1 MQAMCGVRKVA
12 KSSSLFLNKN
22 ERDYEMNIKQKQFL
36 TANEIQQIKALA
48 HICGQYDQIDYS
60 SDLHVNFLTAR
71 NKEEMNDFLLYDDT
85 QLVGT
90 LSMYD
95 FERPTK
101 LELIGFVHPD
111 YRKQHIGTTLLQ
123 TAMKEIRKREAN
135 EALLIMNGDSASG
148 KEFAKHMKLPYL
160 YSEYSM
166 EFKVKEGQKTT
177 KNTIQL
183 TLASSESLL
192 DLIELSSQAFGDS
205 VENTSIWLQ
214 KMMNSPSHQVY
225 SALIDEKVIGTITTS
240 DQEQSTTLSG
250 FAVHPSY
257 QGKGYGKD
265 ILSYMVH
272 TLITEG
278 ASTIEL
284 DVETKNTHALQL
296 YTQCGFEMKTKHD
309 YYNIMNFE
317 VNACV

>member
-1 MQAMCGVRKVA
+1 
-12 KSSSLFLNKN
+12 
-22 ERDYEMNIKQKQFL
+22 MNIEQKKSL
-36 TANEIQQIKALA
+36 IANEIQQMKDLA
-48 HICGQYDQIDYS
+48 HICGQHDQIDYS
-60 SDLHVNFLTAR
+60 SDLHINFLTAR
-71 NKEEMNDFLLYDDT
+71 NNEEVYDFLFYDNT
-85 QLVGT
+85 QLIGA

-101 LELIGFVHPD
+101 LELIGFVHPN

-123 TAMKEIRKREAN
+123 TAMKEIRIRAAD

-166 EFKVKEGQKTT
+166 EFKAKEVQKTP
-177 KNTIQL
+177 KNTIQFP
-183 TLASSESLL
+183 LASSESLL
-192 DLIELSSQAFGDS
+192 DLIEISSKAFGDS
-205 VENTSIWLQ
+205 AKNTATWLQ

-225 SALIDEKVIGTITTS
+225 CALIDEKVIGTITVS
-240 DQEQSTTLSG
+240 EQDQSTTLSG

-272 TLITEG
+272 TLITKG
-278 ASTIEL
+278 ISTIEL
-284 DVETKNTHALQL
+284 DVETKNNHALKL
-296 YTQCGFEMKTKHD
+296 YTQCGFEMKKKHD
-309 YYNIMNFE
+309 YYNVMNLE
-317 VNACV
+317 VNTYV

>member
-1 MQAMCGVRKVA
+1 
-12 KSSSLFLNKN
+12 
-22 ERDYEMNIKQKQFL
+22 MNIEQKKSL
-36 TANEIQQIKALA
+36 TANEIQQMKDLA
-48 HICGQYDQIDYS
+48 RICGQHDQIDYS
-60 SDLHVNFLTAR
+60 SDLHINFLTAR
-71 NKEEMNDFLLYDDT
+71 NNEEIYDFLFYDDT
-85 QLVGT
+85 QLIGT

-101 LELIGFVHPD
+101 LELIGFVHPN

-123 TAMKEIRKREAN
+123 TAMKEIQKSEAD

-148 KEFAKHMKLPYL
+148 KEFAKRMKLPYL

-166 EFKVKEGQKTT
+166 EFKAKEVQKTT

-192 DLIELSSQAFGDS
+192 DLIELSSKAFGDS
-205 VENTSIWLQ
+205 AENTAIWLQ
-214 KMMNSPSHQVY
+214 KMMHSPSHQVY
-225 SALIDEKVIGTITTS
+225 SALTDEKVIGTITVS
-240 DQEQSTTLSG
+240 KQEQSTTLSG

-265 ILSYMVH
+265 ILKSMVH
-272 TLITEG
+272 TLITKG
-278 ASTIEL
+278 ISIIEL
-284 DVETKNTHALQL
+284 DVETKNNHALNL

-309 YYNIMNFE
+309 YYNILRKN
-317 VNACV
+317 

>member
-1 MQAMCGVRKVA
+1 
-12 KSSSLFLNKN
+12 
-22 ERDYEMNIKQKQFL
+22 MNIEQKKSL
-36 TANEIQQIKALA
+36 TANEIQQMKDLS
-48 HICGQYDQIDYS
+48 HICGQHDQIDYS
-60 SDLHVNFLTAR
+60 SDLHINFLTVR
-71 NKEEMNDFLLYDDT
+71 NKDVINDFLFYDDS
-85 QLVGT
+85 QLIGA

-101 LELIGFVHPD
+101 LELIGFVHPN

-123 TAMKEIRKREAN
+123 TAMKEIRIRKAD
-135 EALLIMNGDSASG
+135 EALIIMNGDSASG
-148 KEFAKHMKLPYL
+148 KEFAKQMKLPYL

-166 EFKVKEGQKTT
+166 EFKAKEVQKTT

-192 DLIELSSQAFGDS
+192 NLIEISSKAFGDS
-205 VENTSIWLQ
+205 VENTATWLQ

-225 SALIDEKVIGTITTS
+225 IALINEKAIGTITVS
-240 DQEQSTTLSG
+240 EQEQSTTLSG

-272 TLITEG
+272 TLIIEG
-278 ASTIEL
+278 VSTIEL
-284 DVETKNTHALQL
+284 DVETKNNNALKL
-296 YTQCGFEMKTKHD
+296 YTQCGFEIKTKHD
-309 YYNIMNFE
+309 YYNLMNFE
-317 VNACV
+317 QNTYV

>member
-1 MQAMCGVRKVA
+1 
-12 KSSSLFLNKN
+12 
-22 ERDYEMNIKQKQFL
+22 MNIEQKKSL
-36 TANEIQQIKALA
+36 IANEIQQMKDLA
-48 HICGQYDQIDYS
+48 HICGQHDQIDYS
-60 SDLHVNFLTAR
+60 SDLHINFLTAR
-71 NKEEMNDFLLYDDT
+71 NNEEVYDFLFYDNT
-85 QLVGT
+85 QLIGA

-101 LELIGFVHPD
+101 LELIGFVHPN

-123 TAMKEIRKREAN
+123 TAMKEIRIRVAD

-148 KEFAKHMKLPYL
+148 KEFARHMKLPYL

-166 EFKVKEGQKTT
+166 EFKAKEVQKTT
-177 KNTIQL
+177 KNSIQL

-192 DLIELSSQAFGDS
+192 DLIEISSKAFGDS
-205 VENTSIWLQ
+205 AKNTATWLQ

-225 SALIDEKVIGTITTS
+225 CALIDEKVIGTITVS
-240 DQEQSTTLSG
+240 EQDQSTTLSG

-272 TLITEG
+272 TLITKG
-278 ASTIEL
+278 IPTIEL
-284 DVETKNTHALQL
+284 DVETKNNHALKL
-296 YTQCGFEMKTKHD
+296 YTQCGFEMKKKHD
-309 YYNIMNFE
+309 YYNVMNLE
-317 VNACV
+317 VNTYV

>member
-1 MQAMCGVRKVA
+1 MTIEQK
-12 KSSSLFLNKN
+12 KS
-22 ERDYEMNIKQKQFL
+22 L
-36 TANEIQQIKALA
+36 TANEIQQMQDLA
-48 HICGQYDQIDYS
+48 YICGQHDKIDYS

-71 NKEEMNDFLLYDDT
+71 NNGEIYDFLFYDNT
-85 QLVGT
+85 QLIGA

-101 LELIGFVHPD
+101 LELIGFVHPN

-123 TAMKEIRKREAN
+123 TAMKEIRIKGAD
-135 EALLIMNGDSASG
+135 EALIIINGASASG

-166 EFKVKEGQKTT
+166 AFKTKEVQKTA

-192 DLIELSSQAFGDS
+192 DLIELSSKAFGDS

-214 KMMNSPSHQVY
+214 KMMNSPSYQVY
-225 SALIDEKVIGTITTS
+225 SALIDEKVIGTITVS
-240 DQEQSTTLSG
+240 EQEQSTTLSG

-272 TLITEG
+272 TLITKG
-278 ASTIEL
+278 ISAIEL
-284 DVETKNTHALQL
+284 DVETKNNHALKL
-296 YTQCGFEMKTKHD
+296 YTQCGFEIKTKHD
-309 YYNIMNFE
+309 YYNVMNFE
-317 VNACV
+317 ENTYV

>member
-1 MQAMCGVRKVA
+1 
-12 KSSSLFLNKN
+12 
-22 ERDYEMNIKQKQFL
+22 MNIEKKKSL
-36 TANEIQQIKALA
+36 TANEIQQMKDLA
-48 HICGQYDQIDYS
+48 HICGQHDQIDYS

-71 NKEEMNDFLLYDDT
+71 NKERINDFIFYDGT
-85 QLVGT
+85 QLIGA

-101 LELIGFVHPD
+101 LELIGFVHPN

-123 TAMKEIRKREAN
+123 TAMKEIRIREAD
-135 EALLIMNGDSASG
+135 EALLILNGDSASG
-148 KEFAKHMKLPYL
+148 KEFAKQMKLPYL

-166 EFKVKEGQKTT
+166 EFKAKEVQKTT

-192 DLIELSSQAFGDS
+192 NLIEISSKAFGDS
-205 VENTSIWLQ
+205 VENTATWLQ

-225 SALIDEKVIGTITTS
+225 IALINEKAIGTITVTE
-240 DQEQSTTLSG
+240 QEQSTTLSG

-278 ASTIEL
+278 VSTIQL
-284 DVETKNTHALQL
+284 DVETKNNNALKL
-296 YTQCGFEMKTKHD
+296 YTQCGFEIMTKYD
-309 YYNIMNFE
+309 YYGLLENE
-317 VNACV
+317 ETYYV